1 MKKRYRIKK
10 QHKNIYLF
18 LLVLLAVVLNNYNKY
33 LNMENKN
40 YEEDSL
46 TYFVT
51 STYYG
56 IEEGKEYAYVGN
68 DSDETIKTKIASSSD
83 IVIEDGKIKLYSWG
97 TVLSEWIIVRVNL
110 DNFRIRQK
118 NILLATTISYND
130 FVSKIK
136 TENTTY
142 KIFNDN
148 NEITSGN
155 ITNGATIKFYYKE
168 DEIDSYTIVEEPYL
182 NMNKLLN

>member
-118 NILLATTISYND
+118 
-130 FVSKIK
+130 
-136 TENTTY
+136 
-142 KIFNDN
+142 
-148 NEITSGN
+148 
-155 ITNGATIKFYYKE
+155 
-168 DEIDSYTIVEEPYL
+168 
-182 NMNKLLN
+182 